1 MPVVK
6 ALRGTLHVPVVKT
19 LRGTLHV
26 PVVKTL
32 GGTLHVPVVKTLGP
46 LGRVRRRDAPVSKLT
61 LHLRRSSIII
71 FIARPL
77 GTPRDRLAVSESVG
91 PWQRSSASV
100 VAGPSTN

>member
-1 MPVVK
+1 MPIET

-19 LRGTLHV
+19 LGGTLHV
-26 PVVKTL
+26 PVVMTLGGTLDVPVVMTL

-61 LHLRRSSIII
+61 HHRRRSSIRI

-77 GTPRDRLAVSESVG
+77 GIPHDR
-91 PWQRSSASV
+91 
-100 VAGPSTN
+100 